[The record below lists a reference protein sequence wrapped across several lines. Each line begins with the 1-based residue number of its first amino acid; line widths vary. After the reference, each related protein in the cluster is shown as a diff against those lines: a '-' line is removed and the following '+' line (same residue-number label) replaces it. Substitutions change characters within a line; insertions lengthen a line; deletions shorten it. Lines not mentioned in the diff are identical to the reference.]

1 MKRITFFFFVSIL
14 FSFLG
19 CKKELPLNP
28 DDIYYGDRQEQLIED
43 KTVYEF
49 LNSVIVTDSS
59 YKYSKTVVGSLGFIR
74 LEKSDSLQLL
84 KADTIFSKEDVHFI
98 FKQARMKHFY
108 NIDENELCQSKNTI
122 YLDENKAFS
131 GGRSEYWS
139 KLHEKYGSLFIMTM
153 PVFSLDRKT
162 AIISTSHNCGTLCG
176 TGATYVYKKIN
187 NKWQLIATWNEW
199 VS

>member
-1 MKRITFFFFVSIL
+1 MKRIIFFFIISIIFPL
-14 FSFLG
+14 LG
-19 CKKELPLNP
+19 CKKDLSITHDAYPEAK
-28 DDIYYGDRQEQLIED
+28 QVQLVDD
-43 KTVYEF
+43 KTIYDF

-59 YKYSKTVVGSLGFIR
+59 YKYSKTIVGSLGFLW

-108 NIDENELCQSKNTI
+108 NINKNELCQGKNVI
-122 YLDENKAFS
+122 YLDEKKVFGNGK
-131 GGRSEYWS
+131 SEYWS
-139 KLHEKYGSLFIMTM
+139 ELHEKHGSMYTMTM

-162 AIISTSHNCGTLCG
+162 AMISTSHHCGFHCG
-176 TGATYVYKKIN
+176 TGATYIYKKFN
-187 NKWQLIATWNEW
+187 YRWQLIAVWNKW